1 MRDYKGT
8 MFSRHSRVVTH
19 MNSQQLRENA
29 QNLHRLRPDRNP
41 SIKSKDGHKV
51 LLLPK
56 ELLAA
61 DRD

>member
-1 MRDYKGT
+1 

-29 QNLHRLRPDRNP
+29 QTPHRLRPDKNP
-41 SIKSKDGHKV
+41 SIESKDGHKV
-51 LLLPK
+51 PLLPK

>member
-8 MFSRHSRVVTH
+8 MFSRHSRVVTY

-29 QNLHRLRPDRNP
+29 QNPHRLRTDKNP
-41 SIKSKDGHKV
+41 SIENKDGHKV
-51 LLLPK
+51 PLLPK

-61 DRD
+61 GRD